1 MLNTYTTNWLS
12 STKLQSLVLL
22 LKYTSSRPPNCSVD
36 MSFFRR
42 LSSHRRS
49 RKGRVDSCPPVIQ
62 LLPANDPANDD
73 DDVVAGVECYPVHLI
88 VAGYERQIQDL
99 GQLLSEKGRALDEH
113 NKRSRRLSDENSIL
127 RDRLASMAAAKPLQS
142 SSPPPLKNIINSR
155 SSESKDDTN
164 TKQLSEEE
172 KDLHIQQSELLA
184 NELADANK
192 CLAERDKTIGNL
204 GKDLSTCLDKARSCE

>member
-1 MLNTYTTNWLS
+1 
-12 STKLQSLVLL
+12 
-22 LKYTSSRPPNCSVD
+22 

-49 RKGRVDSCPPVIQ
+49 RKGRVDSCPPAI
-62 LLPANDPANDD
+62 LHLPPNDASANDD
-73 DDVVAGVECYPVHLI
+73 DDV

-127 RDRLASMAAAKPLQS
+127 RDRLASMAVAKPLQS
-142 SSPPPLKNIINSR
+142 SSPPPFENIIDSG
-155 SSESKDDTN
+155 SSASKGDAN

-172 KDLHIQQSELLA
+172 KDLLIQQSELLA

-192 CLAERDKTIGNL
+192 CLAERDETIGNL
-204 GKDLSTCLDKARSCE
+204 GKELSKCLDKARSRE